1 MVYYDYGKSKH
12 TKGGLPSSEGQT
24 LQTKERR
31 AIVMYISYADF
42 IQTGLFIIGL
52 IGLCYTIFKDKK

>member
-1 MVYYDYGKSKH
+1 M
-12 TKGGLPSSEGQT
+12 EGQT

-42 IQTGLFIIGL
+42 IQTGMFIIGL